1 MPDNGYSKTTRAF
14 ALNEWL
20 TIFQKEL
27 KKIKDNIGM
36 RNKVGKIVRKMRQ
49 SENQTGGY

>member
-1 MPDNGYSKTTRAF
+1 MAYNFPKGIK
-14 ALNEWL
+14 
-20 TIFQKEL
+20 

-49 SENQTGGY
+49 SENQTGGYW